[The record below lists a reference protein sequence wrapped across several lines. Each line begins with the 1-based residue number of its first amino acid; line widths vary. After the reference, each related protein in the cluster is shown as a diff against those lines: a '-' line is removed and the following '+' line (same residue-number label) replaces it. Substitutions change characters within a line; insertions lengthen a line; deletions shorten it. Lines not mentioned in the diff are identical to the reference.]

1 MRDEAPVA
9 GKGLTRGHRLVT
21 HIRVWVRA
29 DKHALVTR
37 PHIWPA
43 KILQRAQPK
52 GLAQLVDMTNR
63 FVVATHES
71 LATLKLNNRYVT
83 KEMVSFEVNASM
95 HDLQQE

>member
-1 MRDEAPVA
+1 
-9 GKGLTRGHRLVT
+9 
-21 HIRVWVRA
+21 
-29 DKHALVTR
+29 
-37 PHIWPA
+37 
-43 KILQRAQPK
+43 
-52 GLAQLVDMTNR
+52 MTNR